1 MARAQKD
8 LLSRLADAG
17 EEAMHRLSEAPG
29 ADRVLG
35 VANSLRERVDELQR
49 RMGNVDEIERRLG
62 ALERRVDQLTGT
74 GTSGRRRASGTTEA
88 RVSASKARTTAR
100 KTSGKSGSTTAK
112 KSSSGSSG
120 RAGGSS
126 PG

>member
-29 ADRVLG
+29 ADRLLG

-49 RMGNVDEIERRLG
+49 RMRNVEGLEHRLEV
-62 ALERRVDQLTGT
+62 LERRVDELSASGT
-74 GTSGRRRASGTTEA
+74 TGRRRAAGTTEA
-88 RVSASKARTTAR
+88 RASASRARTTAR
-100 KTSGKSGSTTAK
+100 KTAAKSRTTAK
-112 KSSSGSSG
+112 RRGSSGSSG